1 MKELILKVENGEISV
16 EQFAALLAAMTEV
29 K

>member
-1 MKELILKVENGEISV
+1 MKELILKVEKGEISV

-29 K
+29 E